1 MQTFL
6 KTGGGYRN
14 LKVYLLSEI
23 IYDITFYF
31 TSHYL
36 PKGDRTVDQMIQ
48 ASRSGKQ
55 NIAEGSAASTT
66 SKETEIKLTN
76 VAKASLEELLIDY
89 QDYLRVRN
97 KPVWTASHPRFNNM
111 RRYLRSKDFERDYCT
126 ILPRL
131 TDEEIANLCITL
143 INQSTY
149 MLRKLIERQQEE
161 FLRNGGIREQ
171 MTRARLQTRNN
182 TTN

>member
-1 MQTFL
+1 M
-6 KTGGGYRN
+6 
-14 LKVYLLSEI
+14 
-23 IYDITFYF
+23 
-31 TSHYL
+31 
-36 PKGDRTVDQMIQ
+36 
-48 ASRSGKQ
+48 
-55 NIAEGSAASTT
+55 
-66 SKETEIKLTN
+66 
-76 VAKASLEELLIDY
+76 IDY